1 MRVVMM
7 MMIARTDMNRYM
19 FLIAMTTMMRVMVMM
34 KAFLVK
40 STIEHKDCDGDVH
53 GMDVVAT

>member
-1 MRVVMM
+1 MM

-40 STIEHKDCDGDVH
+40 STIEHNDCDGDVH